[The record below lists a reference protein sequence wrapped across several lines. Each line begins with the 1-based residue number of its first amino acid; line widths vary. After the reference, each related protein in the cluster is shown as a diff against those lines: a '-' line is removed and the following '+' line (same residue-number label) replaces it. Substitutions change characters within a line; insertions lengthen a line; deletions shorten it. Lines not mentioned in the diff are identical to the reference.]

1 MLKNV
6 YTLYCK
12 SLERIVKFCTKDV
25 TYFFERNKS
34 KKNDKHLLKNYR
46 PISLRLIYDKG
57 LKKLIYNTM
66 FDFSVNNHLIFLYQ
80 TCLNCINQ
88 LIPMINEIYQYF
100 DHCLKIVNF
109 FLGIVYDIEKQ
120 KLKSCIE

>member
-12 SLERIVKFCTKDV
+12 YLERIVKFCTKDV

-46 PISLRLIYDKG
+46 PISLRPIYDKG

-66 FDFSVNNHLIFLYQ
+66 FDFSVNNHLIFFVSDLFKLHQ
-80 TCLNCINQ
+80 PADCFINNH
-88 LIPMINEIYQYF
+88 LI
-100 DHCLKIVNF
+100 F
-109 FLGIVYDIEKQ
+109 FVSDLF
-120 KLKSCIE
+120 KLHQSVDTNYI